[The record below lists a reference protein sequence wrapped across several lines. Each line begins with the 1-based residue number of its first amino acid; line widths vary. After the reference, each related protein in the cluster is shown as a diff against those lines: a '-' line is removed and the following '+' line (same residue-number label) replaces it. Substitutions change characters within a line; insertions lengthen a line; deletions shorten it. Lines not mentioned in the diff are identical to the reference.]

1 MKKALRIA
9 AVLLALAAPAQ
20 ARAAQ
25 QATREITDMAGHRL
39 QVPDKIA
46 KVFSASYPLTVLMYV
61 VAPDLLN
68 AVNVPLN
75 DKQKRFLA
83 PRLADLPAAGGA
95 PGQNRAANP
104 EEIIALRPDVILAW
118 TDPMGGHPP
127 AEKSWAQTGLPVVYL
142 NASKMEDYPAALD
155 FLGDLLDRR
164 ARTDA
169 LKAYVV
175 AALDRVKTAVASVP
189 PEQRIKLLYAESPD
203 GLATEC
209 DSSFHMEA
217 FRLAGG
223 DSIYH
228 CAQGAHRGMEKISL
242 EEIIAR
248 QPALIVAL
256 DPNFKAFSAQA
267 PEWRNVKAA
276 AEGRVHTVPK
286 IPFNWLDRPPSFMRV
301 LGAQWLA
308 NILYPHALPL
318 DIKAEAKTFYK
329 LFFGLE
335 LTDEDVARLF
345 H

>member
-1 MKKALRIA
+1 MKIFLRIA
-9 AVLLALAAPAQ
+9 AIVLALAAPAQ
-20 ARAAQ
+20 AR
-25 QATREITDMAGHRL
+25 EISDMAGHKL

-46 KVFSASYPLTVLMYV
+46 RVFSASYPLTVLMYV
-61 VAPDLLN
+61 IAPDLLS
-68 AVNVPLN
+68 AVNVPVT
-75 DKQKRFLA
+75 DKQKPYL
-83 PRLADLPAAGGA
+83 PRRIADLPAAGGT

-104 EEIIALRPDVILAW
+104 EEIIALHPDVIVAW

-127 AEKSWAQTGLPVVYL
+127 AEQSWAQTGLPVIYL
-142 NASKMEDYPAALD
+142 NVSKIDDYPAALD

-164 ARTDA
+164 ARTDE

-175 AALDRVKTAVASVP
+175 AALDRVKKAVASVP
-189 PEQRIKLLYAESPD
+189 AEQRIKLLYAESPD

-228 CAQGAHRGMEKISL
+228 CAQATHMGMEKIAL

-248 QPALIVAL
+248 QPKLIVAL
-256 DPNFKAFSAQA
+256 DPKFKEFSAQA

-276 AEGRVHTVPK
+276 AEGRVYTVPK
-286 IPFNWLDRPPSFMRV
+286 LPFNWLDRPPSFMRV

-308 NILYPHALPL
+308 NIFYPQALTL
-318 DIKAEAKTFYK
+318 DIKAETKNFYK
-329 LFFGLE
+329 LFFGIE
-335 LTDEDVARLF
+335 LTDADVAQLLR
-345 H
+345 

>member
-1 MKKALRIA
+1 MKKVFGIVVA
-9 AVLLALAAPAQ
+9 LLALATPVQ
-20 ARAAQ
+20 AR
-25 QATREITDMAGHRL
+25 EIVDMAGHKL
-39 QVPDKIA
+39 KIPE
-46 KVFSASYPLTVLMYV
+46 KITHVFSASYPLTVLMYA
-61 VAPDLLN
+61 VAPDLLS
-68 AVNVPLN
+68 AVNVPVN

-83 PRLADLPAAGGA
+83 PRLADLPAVGGT

-104 EEIIALRPDVILAW
+104 EEIIALHPDVIIAW
-118 TDPMGGHPP
+118 TDPLGGHPP
-127 AEKSWAQTGLPVVYL
+127 AERSWAQTGLPVVYL
-142 NASKMEDYPAALD
+142 NVSKIEDYPAALD

-169 LKAYVV
+169 LKAYIV
-175 AALDRVKTAVASVP
+175 AALDRVKKAVASVP
-189 PEQRIKLLYAESPD
+189 PDRRPKLLYAESAD

-228 CAQGAHRGMEKISL
+228 CAQNTHMGMEKISL
-242 EEIIAR
+242 EEIVAR

-256 DPNFKAFSAQA
+256 DPKFREVAQS

-276 AEGRVHTVPK
+276 AEGRVYVAPK
-286 IPFNWLDRPPSFMRV
+286 LPFNWLDRPPSFMRV

-308 NILYPHALPL
+308 NIFYPQALPL
-318 DIKAEAKTFYK
+318 DIKAETRTFYK
-329 LFFGLE
+329 LFFGVE
-335 LTDEDVARLF
+335 LTDEDVARLL

>member
-1 MKKALRIA
+1 MKSLARIA
-9 AVLLALAAPAQ
+9 VVLLALAAPAQ
-20 ARAAQ
+20 AR
-25 QATREITDMAGHRL
+25 EVTDMAGHTV
-39 QVPDKIA
+39 QVSDKIT

-61 VAPDLLN
+61 VAPDLLS
-68 AVNVPLN
+68 AVNVPLT
-75 DKQKRFLA
+75 DKQKTFFA
-83 PRLADLPAAGGA
+83 PRLADLPAAGGT

-104 EEIIALRPDVILAW
+104 EEIMALHPDVIIAW
-118 TDPMGGHPP
+118 TDPLGGHPP
-127 AEKSWAQTGLPVVYL
+127 AEKSWAQTGLPVIYL
-142 NASKMEDYPAALD
+142 NVSKIEDYPAALD

-175 AALDRVKTAVASVP
+175 AALERVKKAVASVP
-189 PEQRIKLLYAESPD
+189 AENRIKLLYAESPD

-223 DSIYH
+223 GSIYH
-228 CAQGAHRGMEKISL
+228 CAQATHMGMEKISL

-256 DPNFKAFSAQA
+256 DPKFKEVAQS

-286 IPFNWLDRPPSFMRV
+286 TPLNWLDRPPSFMRV

-308 NILYPHALPL
+308 NIFYPQALPI
-318 DIKAEAKTFYK
+318 DIKAETKTFYK
-329 LFFGLE
+329 LFLGVE

-345 H
+345 N